1 MQLRTRSAVSPCKRA
16 PSVSGVGRRTRGRE
30 AHRVTR
36 EALARDL
43 RDRDNVTRAALT
55 NVGLP

>member
-16 PSVSGVGRRTRGRE
+16 PSDSGGARRTGDERPT
-30 AHRVTR
+30 RVTR

-43 RDRDNVTRAALT
+43 RDRDNVTCGALT
-55 NVGLP
+55 NVGLR